1 MTDETRRRGLE
12 MMSKVYG
19 WEMQDG
25 PGEHFAV
32 TADHL
37 FANIWT
43 RPGLSI
49 RDRRLLLL
57 GALTAQGAPDIAE
70 IQIEA
75 ALKNDELDEQQ
86 LREIALF
93 LCHYV
98 GWPLGSKLDN
108 AVGSVL
114 QRRKAAARS
123 APEPAPPE
131 ARLPAYLRPRDWLT
145 ELA

>member
-1 MTDETRRRGLE
+1 MTDETRRRGLD

-25 PGEHFAV
+25 PGDHFAV

-37 FANIWT
+37 FADIWS

-57 GALTAQGAPDIAE
+57 GALTAQGLTDVAE
-70 IQIEA
+70 IQIGA
-75 ALKNDELDEQQ
+75 ALHNEELDEQQ

-98 GWPLGSKLDN
+98 GWPLGTKLDSTI
-108 AVGSVL
+108 GSVL
-114 QRRKAAARS
+114 HKHRVANRS
-123 APEPAPPE
+123 
-131 ARLPAYLRPRDWLT
+131 
-145 ELA
+145 

>member
-43 RPGLSI
+43 RPGLTI

-57 GALTAQGAPDIAE
+57 GALTAQGAPDIAK

-75 ALKNDELDEQQ
+75 ALKNEELDEQQ

-123 APEPAPPE
+123 
-131 ARLPAYLRPRDWLT
+131 
-145 ELA
+145 

>member
-1 MTDETRRRGLE
+1 MTEDTRRRGLE

-25 PGEHFAV
+25 PGDHFAV

-43 RPGLSI
+43 RPGLTI

-75 ALKNDELDEQQ
+75 ALKNEELDEQQ

-123 APEPAPPE
+123 
-131 ARLPAYLRPRDWLT
+131 
-145 ELA
+145 

>member
-43 RPGLSI
+43 RPGLTI

-57 GALTAQGAPDIAE
+57 GALTAQGATDIAE

-75 ALKNDELDEQQ
+75 ALKNEELDEQQ

-108 AVGSVL
+108 AVGAVL
-114 QRRKAAARS
+114 QRRKAAAR
-123 APEPAPPE
+123 
-131 ARLPAYLRPRDWLT
+131 T
-145 ELA
+145 

>member
-98 GWPLGSKLDN
+98 GWPLGTKLDSTI
-108 AVGSVL
+108 GSVL
-114 QRRKAAARS
+114 HKRRAATRS
-123 APEPAPPE
+123 
-131 ARLPAYLRPRDWLT
+131 
-145 ELA
+145 

>member
-1 MTDETRRRGLE
+1 MTDDTRRRGLD
-12 MMSKVYG
+12 MMTKVYG
-19 WEMQDG
+19 WDMKDG

-37 FANIWT
+37 FADIWS

-57 GALTAQGAPDIAE
+57 GALTAQGLTDVAE
-70 IQIEA
+70 IQIGA
-75 ALKNDELDEQQ
+75 ALQNEELDEEQ

-98 GWPLGSKLDN
+98 GWPLGTKLDSTI
-108 AVGSVL
+108 GSVVGK
-114 QRRKAAARS
+114 RRAAAR
-123 APEPAPPE
+123 
-131 ARLPAYLRPRDWLT
+131 
-145 ELA
+145 

>member
-1 MTDETRRRGLE
+1 MTDDTRRRGLD
-12 MMSKVYG
+12 MMTKVYG

-25 PGEHFAV
+25 PGDHFAV

-37 FANIWT
+37 FADIWS

-57 GALTAQGAPDIAE
+57 GALTAQGLTDVAE
-70 IQIEA
+70 IQIGA
-75 ALKNDELDEQQ
+75 ALHNEELDEEQ

-98 GWPLGSKLDN
+98 GWPLGTKLDSTI
-108 AVGSVL
+108 GSGL
-114 QRRKAAARS
+114 HKRRRASDRS
-123 APEPAPPE
+123 
-131 ARLPAYLRPRDWLT
+131 
-145 ELA
+145 